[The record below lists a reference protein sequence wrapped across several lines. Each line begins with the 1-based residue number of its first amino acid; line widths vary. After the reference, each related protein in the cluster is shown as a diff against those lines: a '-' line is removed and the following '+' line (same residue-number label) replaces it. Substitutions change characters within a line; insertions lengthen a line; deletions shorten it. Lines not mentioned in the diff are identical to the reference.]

1 MSNKALYILW
11 GVLYALCFGLGFIEP
26 GDQRLSTVLT
36 LVSIGFFVPGFVL
49 LARGRRKLIRILS
62 AASLGLTLGVFLLN
76 VLVTMGDAFVG
87 DCLYV
92 LLGLVSVPMFSSRF
106 WLVSLFL
113 WACLLM
119 GSIFWPQETPKTEN

>member
-87 DCLYV
+87 DFLYV

-119 GSIFWPQETPKTEN
+119 GSIFWPQEIPKTEN

>member
-36 LVSIGFFVPGFVL
+36 LVSLGFFAPGFVL
-49 LARGRRKLIRILS
+49 LWRGQRKPIRILS
-62 AASLGLTLGVFLLN
+62 AVSLGLTLGVFLLN
-76 VLVTMGDAFVG
+76 VLVTMGETLLG
-87 DCLYV
+87 DFLYV
-92 LLGLVSVPMFSSRF
+92 LLGLVSVPMFSSRI
-106 WLVSLFL
+106 WALSLFL

-119 GSIFWPQETPKTEN
+119 GSIFWPQAPKEEN

>member
-87 DCLYV
+87 DFLYV